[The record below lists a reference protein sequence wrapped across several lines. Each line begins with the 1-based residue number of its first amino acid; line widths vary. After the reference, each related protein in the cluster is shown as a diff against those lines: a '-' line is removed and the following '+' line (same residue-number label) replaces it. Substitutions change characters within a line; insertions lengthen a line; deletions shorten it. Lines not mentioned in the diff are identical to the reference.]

1 MGLILDT
8 SVLIE
13 AERTRGSISD
23 LVLRLAR
30 TEEIAIAA
38 VTLMEVSDGVARA
51 RDEATR
57 VRRSEFVKGVREG
70 LRVIPLND
78 EIAVSAG
85 LLNGRL
91 RRRGVTVGLA
101 DAMIAATAMSVGYGV
116 LTLNGRHFEAFEGL
130 RVVGF

>member
-1 MGLILDT
+1 VGLILDT